1 MKKTFILL
9 LSVSVLLLACS
20 KKEEALYTIGIFQI
34 NDAPTMTV
42 VRDAF
47 IQALSDNG
55 LRNGENVK
63 LIVKN
68 AMGDIPEAQ
77 RIAQSFVAQEVDM
90 IVAFSTPCFQAA
102 LHASR
107 DIPIVF
113 SSVANPYLAVAGT
126 SDENRFRNVTGVSS
140 KGPIKETLTFI
151 KDVLPEAHR
160 IGTLWTPSELNSKFY
175 LDLAIENAD
184 KLGMEIVAVP
194 IANSSEVLLSTQ
206 VLINEKIDAIYQIS
220 DNTINAA
227 FEAVG
232 KLAGENGV
240 PLFGGQPY
248 STRLGACAA
257 MGWDFFDMGYKAGEI
272 ALRVKNGEDPAS
284 IPFQYMSDVKLN
296 LNLEAAKKQG
306 ILFSEEI
313 INRADEILP
322 DDKSISGNT

>member
-1 MKKTFILL
+1 MNKTMALWFLFL
-9 LSVSVLLLACS
+9 VLLTGCS
-20 KKEEALYTIGIFQI
+20 KEEANLYTIGIFQI
-34 NDAPTMTV
+34 NDAPTMME

-47 IQALSDNG
+47 IMALNDNG
-55 LRNGENVK
+55 LQNGKNVK

-102 LHASR
+102 MHASR

-126 SDENRFRNVTGVSS
+126 TDESQFRNVTGVSS
-140 KGPIKETLTFI
+140 KGPIKETLIFI

-175 LDLAIENAD
+175 LDLAIESAD

-240 PLFGGQPY
+240 PLFGGQPF

-272 ALRVKNGEDPAS
+272 ALRVKNGEDPAA
-284 IPFQYMSDVKLN
+284 IPFQYMSDVKLS

-306 ILFSEEI
+306 VLFSEDVLK
-313 INRADEILP
+313 RADEIIP
-322 DDKSISGNT
+322 EGKNISGDI